1 MFNRIKIIAF
11 WLFQMVF
18 LFVVFFY
25 AFQMNMLKNQYD
37 TYVTQSANDQ
47 NMLALLN
54 GYLPVAMMF
63 TAGVFIAI
71 SLLLTII
78 SNYSITK
85 GFKKLGVLL
94 LLCSTFFLAFLS
106 YADYKDSVYTE
117 QAKTEFMNIYN
128 QVYTISEGTNK
139 SVLEATKEHY
149 DRYLSGPNMNE
160 NKVKFLTSFET
171 LLTKTDNIKELK
183 GDQYDVFSKVLKL
196 HLSYV
201 ITYEKLLNAI
211 QFYIVTCLIFLA
223 MFRIQFRTKK
233 SITTTP

>member
-63 TAGVFIAI
+63 TAGVFITI
-71 SLLLTII
+71 SLILTIV

-128 QVYTISEGTNK
+128 QVYTISEGSNK

-149 DRYLSGPNMNE
+149 DRYLSGPNMKE

-183 GDQYDVFSKVLKL
+183 GEQYDVFSKVLKL

-233 SITTTP
+233 SITFTP

>member
-1 MFNRIKIIAF
+1 MI
-11 WLFQMVF
+11 F

-183 GDQYDVFSKVLKL
+183 GEQYDVFSKVLKL

-233 SITTTP
+233 SITSTT

>member
-171 LLTKTDNIKELK
+171 LLTKTDNIKDLK
-183 GDQYDVFSKVLKL
+183 GEQYDIFSKVLKL

-233 SITTTP
+233 SITATP

>member
-25 AFQMNMLKNQYD
+25 AFQMNMLKNQFD
-37 TYVTQSANDQ
+37 TYITQSANDQ

-63 TAGVFIAI
+63 TAGVFITI
-71 SLLLTII
+71 SLILTIV

-128 QVYTISEGTNK
+128 QVYTISEGSNK

-149 DRYLSGPNMNE
+149 DRYLSGPNMKE

-196 HLSYV
+196 HLNYV

-233 SITTTP
+233 SITSTP

>member
-1 MFNRIKIIAF
+1 
-11 WLFQMVF
+11 MVF

-63 TAGVFIAI
+63 TAGVFITI
-71 SLLLTII
+71 SLILTIV

-183 GDQYDVFSKVLKL
+183 GEQYDVFSKVLKL

-233 SITTTP
+233 SITSTP

>member
-1 MFNRIKIIAF
+1 
-11 WLFQMVF
+11 MVF

-25 AFQMNMLKNQYD
+25 AFQMNMLKNQFD
-37 TYVTQSANDQ
+37 TYITQSANDQ

-63 TAGVFIAI
+63 TAGVFITI
-71 SLLLTII
+71 SLILTIV

-183 GDQYDVFSKVLKL
+183 GEQYDVFSKVLKL

-233 SITTTP
+233 SITFTP

>member
-1 MFNRIKIIAF
+1 
-11 WLFQMVF
+11 MVF

-37 TYVTQSANDQ
+37 TYVTQSTNDQ

-63 TAGVFIAI
+63 TAGVFITI
-71 SLLLTII
+71 SLILTIV

-183 GDQYDVFSKVLKL
+183 GEQYDVFSKVLKL

-233 SITTTP
+233 SIISTP

>member
-18 LFVVFFY
+18 LFFVFFY
-25 AFQMNMLKNQYD
+25 VFQMNMVKSQYEQ
-37 TYVTQSANDQ
+37 YVAQAANDQ
-47 NMLALLN
+47 NMLALLS
-54 GYLPVAMMF
+54 GYLPEAMFF
-63 TAGVFIAI
+63 TACVFIVI
-71 SLLLTII
+71 SLILTVV

-94 LLCSTFFLAFLS
+94 LLCSTFFIAFLS
-106 YADYKDSVYTE
+106 YADYKDRVYAE

-149 DRYLSGPNMNE
+149 DRYLSGPNLNE

-171 LLTKTDNIKELK
+171 LLTKTDNIKALK
-183 GDQYDVFSKVLKL
+183 DEQYDVFSKVLKL
-196 HLSYV
+196 HLNYV
-201 ITYEKLLNAI
+201 VTYEKLLNAI
-211 QFYIVTCLIFLA
+211 QFYIVICLIFLA

-233 SITTTP
+233 TITNTP

>member
-1 MFNRIKIIAF
+1 
-11 WLFQMVF
+11 MVF

-183 GDQYDVFSKVLKL
+183 GEQYDVFSKVLKL

-233 SITTTP
+233 SITSTP

>member
-1 MFNRIKIIAF
+1 
-11 WLFQMVF
+11 MVF

-171 LLTKTDNIKELK
+171 LLTKTDNIKDLK
-183 GDQYDVFSKVLKL
+183 GEQYDVFSKVLKL

-233 SITTTP
+233 SITATP